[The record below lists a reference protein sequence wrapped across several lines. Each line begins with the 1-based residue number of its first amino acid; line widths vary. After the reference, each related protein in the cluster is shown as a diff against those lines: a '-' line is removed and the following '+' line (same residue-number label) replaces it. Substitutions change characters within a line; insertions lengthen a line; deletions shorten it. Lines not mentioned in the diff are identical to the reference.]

1 MEKSGDGR
9 TKLNTSGRKSQRF
22 QQKSKQKH
30 QPLIVTKAVSA
41 GSQIKQMRAICP
53 RACEVLRALS
63 HPYRL
68 MILVHLLSGQK
79 TVTELVKICEG
90 SQSQISQY
98 LNRMKAE
105 GLVVSSRDGKMQYYR
120 LADARIEKL
129 VSTIQQTFC
138 GAFNP

>member
-1 MEKSGDGR
+1 MRASGEKKSR
-9 TKLNTSGRKSQRF
+9 TQSKNQSKIVKVQTYRKSQSEKT
-22 QQKSKQKH
+22 QAVPNGAS
-30 QPLIVTKAVSA
+30 VT
-41 GSQIKQMRAICP
+41 QMRAICP

-129 VSTIQQTFC
+129 VSTIHQTFC
-138 GAFNP
+138 GTFNP